1 MASRSNIYIDQGA
14 DFRITIELFD
24 QNDLDLPI
32 DNYSFYGDMKKFY
45 SSNKAADFTIEKAN
59 NDITLTLTANTTGD
73 LKPGKYEYDVLMKK
87 PTGEISKIVEG
98 LAIVVPTITE
108 VS

>member
-24 QNDLDLPI
+24 GDDDDLII
-32 DNYSFYGDMKKFY
+32 DNYTFFADMKKFY
-45 SSNKAADFTIEKAN
+45 SSAKAADFGIEKAN

-73 LKPGKYEYDVLMKK
+73 LKPGKYEYDVLMRK
-87 PTGEISKIVEG
+87 PTGEISKVVEG

>member
-14 DFRITIELFD
+14 DFRVTIELFD
-24 QNDLDLPI
+24 QNDGDLPI
-32 DNYSFYGDMKKFY
+32 DTYNFYADMKKFY
-45 SSNKAADFTIEKAN
+45 SSTKVADFTIQKDD
-59 NDITLTLTANTTGD
+59 NDITLLLTANTTGD

-98 LAIVVPTITE
+98 LAIVIPTITE